1 MNILI
6 SILAF
11 LIIFSLIIF
20 IHELGHFLAAKRAG
34 IKVEEFGF
42 GMPPRM
48 WGKKRGDTIYSV
60 NWIPF
65 GGFVRML
72 GEDLSDPQAKK
83 SKRSY
88 LNKPLR
94 SRILVAIAGVLMN
107 LLLAFFCLTLGFWIG
122 IEPLIVTS
130 EDFVDVVRDG
140 GIVMEVGEHDGGYVV
155 ALPRVAVFDVERWSQ
170 ADEIGFEEGDI
181 VLKINDEEVFTIS
194 DYDELTAY
202 GVDQYEVWRDGEAV
216 FLDGEI
222 EEEQAAVV
230 SYVLEGTPAEEIGL
244 QVGDL
249 ILELQGEEIYYAT
262 DVFEVTASSDESVL
276 EYVVERDGDV
286 LAFDIERGEEGYVGI
301 YVGNVDY
308 EENFGLA
315 LYDTSLNTTVYEI
328 TPVRYGLSAPVE
340 SVRELWRLGGLT
352 IGMIKDLFG
361 DLLSSGEIPDG
372 VAGPVGIAQMTH
384 VFVQEG
390 FASVIRFVALLSL
403 SLAVF
408 NIIPFPALDGGRL
421 AFLLFEAVTGR
432 KPNQRFET
440 ALHGLGF
447 MLLMLLLLAVTFQDI
462 ARLFS

>member
-230 SYVLEGTPAEEIGL
+230 SYVLVGTPAEEIGL
-244 QVGDL
+244 QGGDL
-249 ILELQGEEIYYAT
+249 IL
-262 DVFEVTASSDESVL
+262 
-276 EYVVERDGDV
+276 
-286 LAFDIERGEEGYVGI
+286 
-301 YVGNVDY
+301 
-308 EENFGLA
+308 
-315 LYDTSLNTTVYEI
+315 
-328 TPVRYGLSAPVE
+328 
-340 SVRELWRLGGLT
+340 
-352 IGMIKDLFG
+352 
-361 DLLSSGEIPDG
+361 
-372 VAGPVGIAQMTH
+372 
-384 VFVQEG
+384 
-390 FASVIRFVALLSL
+390 
-403 SLAVF
+403 
-408 NIIPFPALDGGRL
+408 
-421 AFLLFEAVTGR
+421 
-432 KPNQRFET
+432 
-440 ALHGLGF
+440 
-447 MLLMLLLLAVTFQDI
+447 
-462 ARLFS
+462 